1 MQAAEKMRPQTSLI
15 LILLLF
21 LSSILANT
29 AQSEKVEEPEFKIEY
44 TIYATKMHERLYEVG
59 FEAFSKEQLHDHAK
73 LTESNLKV
81 LYALF
86 NGSIG
91 DFNYQFLEKD
101 RKLVIQYDF
110 DIYGLIVN
118 PSLFTYYANFSFL
131 WWWESETRMRYN
143 LLQFERQGNTLI
155 DKDFMKITVAEGYI
169 SSVTEHEIHFTY
181 VPTWLYVAAILAV
194 CVPVAA
200 LVIWKKRSSRFA
212 KPKKTDS

>member
-1 MQAAEKMRPQTSLI
+1 MHPRAPFIFIM
-15 LILLLF
+15 LLL
-21 LSSILANT
+21 LPAIIANT
-29 AQSEKVEEPEFKIEY
+29 AHNGEAEEQEFKIEY
-44 TIYATKMHERLYEVG
+44 TIYTTKMHERLYETG
-59 FEAFSKEQLHDHAK
+59 FEAASKEQLHDHAK
-73 LTESNLKV
+73 LTGSNLQV

-101 RKLVIQYDF
+101 RKLIIQYDF

-118 PSLFTYYANFSFL
+118 PSPFTYYANFSFL
-131 WWWESETRMRYN
+131 WWWESEIRVRYN

-181 VPTWLYVAAILAV
+181 VPTWVYIAAVLTTCAPI
-194 CVPVAA
+194 AA
-200 LVIWKKRSSRFA
+200 LLIWRKRSSRFA
-212 KPKKTDS
+212 EKADS